1 LAKQARN
8 IARASGNRKRSTA
21 LTRAPAKPHDE
32 AMAATVY
39 ERVMERAFRLISFKP
54 RSVAELRERLL
65 EKDWA
70 DETAVEQVIA
80 RLRELN
86 YLDDDQL
93 ATNFAHSRLTIK
105 PLGRVRLRRDLQRR
119 KLAAQTV
126 ETALDEAY
134 TEHSEEEL
142 IERAINKRLRLK
154 GAPKSPEETKKLFD
168 YLLRR
173 GFNYDLVMRKVRS
186 LNHSAVDKGEET
198 E

>member
-1 LAKQARN
+1 MTHSA
-8 IARASGNRKRSTA
+8 G
-21 LTRAPAKPHDE
+21 KPHDE

-39 ERVMERAFRLISFKP
+39 ERVMERAFRLLSFKP
-54 RSVAELRERLL
+54 RSVAELRARLL

-70 DETAVEQVIA
+70 DVVTVEQVIA

-86 YLDDDQL
+86 YLDDEQL
-93 ATNFAHSRLTIK
+93 ATSFASSRLTIK

-134 TEHSEEEL
+134 TEHSEDEL
-142 IERAINKRLRLK
+142 IERALNKRLRLK

-173 GFNYDLVMRKVRS
+173 GFNYELVLRKVRA
-186 LNHSAVDKGEET
+186 LNRGAVDEDEEAT
-198 E
+198 